1 MDILFCFVSKGNRM
15 MARHATVPFL
25 DLAASLENSTTD
37 GDPRLVSRIAK
48 KRLKPSLLLRNKER
62 NEGEEQ
68 EN

>member
-1 MDILFCFVSKGNRM
+1 M